1 MSLKVFAIQA
11 YGPYCCGQA
20 IVAAKDAAQAVEIA
34 SKIET
39 HFNVR
44 YHSPATVTEL
54 PLSPY
59 KGKGPM
65 VIIHFETGE

>member
-11 YGPYCCGQA
+11 NGSYCSGQA
-20 IVAAKDAAQAVEIA
+20 IVASKDAAQAVEIA
-34 SKIET
+34 SKIDT
-39 HFNVR
+39 YFNVR

-54 PLSPY
+54 PLSY
-59 KGKGPM
+59 KGKVPM